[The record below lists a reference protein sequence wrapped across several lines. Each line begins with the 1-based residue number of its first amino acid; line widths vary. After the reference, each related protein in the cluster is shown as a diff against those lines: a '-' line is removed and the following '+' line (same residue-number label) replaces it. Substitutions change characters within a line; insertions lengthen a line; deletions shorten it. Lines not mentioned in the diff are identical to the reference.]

1 MSKKLPVTVLSGF
14 LGAGKTTLLKQ
25 ILNNREGLRVAVIVN
40 DMSELNI
47 DAKSVKNTDVSLSRS
62 EEQLVEMDN
71 GCICCTLREDLLVEI
86 RKLAEQDRFDYLL
99 IESTGISEPLPVAET
114 FFYED
119 ETISPLSDISE
130 LDSMITVVDAK
141 NFLTDVDK
149 ADYLNDRDMGLDE
162 EDTRTISDLL
172 VDQVEFA
179 DIIII
184 NKSDLV
190 SETQMQG
197 VHKIIKMLNPEAKV
211 LESSFGKLPLSE
223 LLNQKAFDYEKFK
236 ITLLGWLNLG
246 ML

>member
-1 MSKKLPVTVLSGF
+1 MH
-14 LGAGKTTLLKQ
+14 
-25 ILNNREGLRVAVIVN
+25 
-40 DMSELNI
+40 
-47 DAKSVKNTDVSLSRS
+47 
-62 EEQLVEMDN
+62 N
-71 GCICCTLREDLLVEI
+71 GCVYCTLREDLLVEI

-119 ETISPLSDISE
+119 ETTSPLSDISE
-130 LDSMITVVDAK
+130 LDSMITVVDAM

-184 NKSDLV
+184 K
-190 SETQMQG
+190 
-197 VHKIIKMLNPEAKV
+197 K
-211 LESSFGKLPLSE
+211 
-223 LLNQKAFDYEKFK
+223 
-236 ITLLGWLNLG
+236 
-246 ML
+246 